1 MASFIEKK
9 AELETEYRE
18 ISRKTLAYQQSNI
31 AEQVKQY
38 QENQEAQSI
47 VNNFVEKLFSPIIRL
62 HSVLQQNIYEQI
74 RLGDISLRD
83 PDSSEVQRQAELV
96 VNELNIKYQNI
107 IQIAEDMQHQ
117 VDIFKQSQP
126 VTEYLQKTTLAI
138 SNYQKEVERLKEVG
152 VGTAQEAERALR
164 RKQELEADIHRISER
179 QEERINLHKQ
189 IVKAYAQLD
198 MHRRKLTKL
207 RQDFVNNVLASN
219 PNLKITIYGQA
230 DIEQSNDEFRSILRL
245 QGTTFSDNILVV
257 DDVNGHKTGLLSRL
271 VSDDIHDSVHK
282 RVTNLK
288 LGLLER
294 SNNILGQVMHGK
306 FITAIGKLSH
316 DDENALLEWF
326 PHDLVKVEFRRSER
340 DAFQSLERASAGQ
353 KTSSILSFV
362 LSHGQEPL
370 LLDQP
375 EDDLDNALISELVV
389 DQIRS
394 NKFRRQIIIVTHNPN
409 IVVNGD
415 AELVLP
421 MVFTGGQIQQN
432 DAGGLQE
439 RAVRERICN
448 IMEGG
453 RVAFYQRYKRI
464 LEDLDLIN

>member
-1 MASFIEKK
+1 M
-9 AELETEYRE
+9 
-18 ISRKTLAYQQSNI
+18 
-31 AEQVKQY
+31 
-38 QENQEAQSI
+38 
-47 VNNFVEKLFSPIIRL
+47 
-62 HSVLQQNIYEQI
+62 
-74 RLGDISLRD
+74 
-83 PDSSEVQRQAELV
+83 
-96 VNELNIKYQNI
+96 
-107 IQIAEDMQHQ
+107 
-117 VDIFKQSQP
+117 
-126 VTEYLQKTTLAI
+126 
-138 SNYQKEVERLKEVG
+138 
-152 VGTAQEAERALR
+152 
-164 RKQELEADIHRISER
+164 EADINRISEQ

-219 PNLKITIYGQA
+219 PNLRITIYGQT

-245 QGTTFSDNILVV
+245 QGATFSDNILVV

-271 VSDDIHDSVHK
+271 VSDDIHDPVHK

-421 MVFTGGQIQQN
+421 MIFTGGQIQQN